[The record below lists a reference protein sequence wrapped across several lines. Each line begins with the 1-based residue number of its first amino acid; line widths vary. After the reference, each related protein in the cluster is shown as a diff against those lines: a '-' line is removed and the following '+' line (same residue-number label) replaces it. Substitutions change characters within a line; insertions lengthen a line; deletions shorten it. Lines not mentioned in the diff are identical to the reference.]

1 MVHGGSVGGDASA
14 AMRGARAVAQAK
26 PGRGRVPLHDN
37 GFMRHI
43 LPWSTRWAP
52 VQWGMPVLTLAIW
65 LALGWSGAAW
75 VLRALQAPSAAP
87 ASGPSPSS
95 AGSPMGAASGAA
107 AVGPEAARLLGAP
120 ASSAAEVVA
129 SPSLVSRLKLVG
141 VASAGAQRG
150 AALIGIDGQ
159 TPKPYRIGQ
168 EVVDGLVLLSV
179 DRLAARLGAQVG
191 GPSALQLDMPLP
203 RQP

>member
-1 MVHGGSVGGDASA
+1 M
-14 AMRGARAVAQAK
+14 
-26 PGRGRVPLHDN
+26 
-37 GFMRHI
+37 
-43 LPWSTRWAP
+43 RWAP
-52 VQWGMPVLTLAIW
+52 VQWGMPLVTLGVW
-65 LALGWSGAAW
+65 LALGWSASAW
-75 VLRALQAPSAAP
+75 VIQALQAPSAAP
-87 ASGPSPSS
+87 SSNSSMAPSS
-95 AGSPMGAASGAA
+95 AGAPTAAGAA

-159 TPKPYRIGQ
+159 APKPFRTGQ
-168 EVVDGLVLLSV
+168 EVVDGLVLQSV
-179 DRLAARLGAQVG
+179 DRLGARLGAQVG

>member
-1 MVHGGSVGGDASA
+1 
-14 AMRGARAVAQAK
+14 
-26 PGRGRVPLHDN
+26 
-37 GFMRHI
+37 
-43 LPWSTRWAP
+43 
-52 VQWGMPVLTLAIW
+52 MPVVTLGVW
-65 LALGWSGAAW
+65 LALGWSGSAW

-95 AGSPMGAASGAA
+95 AGAPTAAGAA

-129 SPSLVSRLKLVG
+129 SPTLVSRLKLVG

-168 EVVDGLVLLSV
+168 EVVDGLVLQSV

-191 GPSALQLDMPLP
+191 GSSALQLDMPLP

>member
-1 MVHGGSVGGDASA
+1 M
-14 AMRGARAVAQAK
+14 
-26 PGRGRVPLHDN
+26 
-37 GFMRHI
+37 
-43 LPWSTRWAP
+43 
-52 VQWGMPVLTLAIW
+52 
-65 LALGWSGAAW
+65 
-75 VLRALQAPSAAP
+75 AP
-87 ASGPSPSS
+87 AS
-95 AGSPMGAASGAA
+95 AGAPTAAGAAV
-107 AVGPEAARLLGAP
+107 VGPEAARLLGAP
-120 ASSAAEVVA
+120 ASSPAEVVA
-129 SPSLVSRLKLVG
+129 SPSVVSRLKLVG

-168 EVVDGLVLLSV
+168 EVVEGLVLQSV

>member
-1 MVHGGSVGGDASA
+1 MVHGVSVGGDASA

-52 VQWGMPVLTLAIW
+52 VQWGMPVVTLGVW
-65 LALGWSGAAW
+65 LVLGWSGSAW

-129 SPSLVSRLKLVG
+129 SPTLVSRLKLVG

>member
-1 MVHGGSVGGDASA
+1 
-14 AMRGARAVAQAK
+14 MRL
-26 PGRGRVPLHDN
+26 P
-37 GFMRHI
+37 
-43 LPWSTRWAP
+43 LPWPTRWTPAT
-52 VQWGMPVLTLAIW
+52 WVLPLVTLAVW
-65 LALGWSGAAW
+65 LALGWSASAW
-75 VLRALQAPSAAP
+75 VMQAWQTPSAVPSSSPALVP
-87 ASGPSPSS
+87 ASADAPT
-95 AGSPMGAASGAA
+95 AAGAA

-120 ASSAAEVVA
+120 ASSAAEVVV

-159 TPKPYRIGQ
+159 PPKPYRIGQ
-168 EVVDGLVLLSV
+168 AVVDGLVLQSV

-191 GPSALQLDMPLP
+191 GPSAVQLDMPLP

>member
-1 MVHGGSVGGDASA
+1 
-14 AMRGARAVAQAK
+14 
-26 PGRGRVPLHDN
+26 
-37 GFMRHI
+37 
-43 LPWSTRWAP
+43 
-52 VQWGMPVLTLAIW
+52 MPVLTLAIW

-159 TPKPYRIGQ
+159 APKPYRIGQ

>member
-95 AGSPMGAASGAA
+95 AGAPTAAGAAV
-107 AVGPEAARLLGAP
+107 VGPEAARLLGAP

-129 SPSLVSRLKLVG
+129 SPTLVSRLKLVG

-168 EVVDGLVLLSV
+168 EVVDGLVLQSV
-179 DRLAARLGAQVG
+179 DRLGARLGAQVG

>member
-1 MVHGGSVGGDASA
+1 
-14 AMRGARAVAQAK
+14 MRGARAVAQAK
-26 PGRGRVPLHDN
+26 PGRGWLPLHDN

-52 VQWGMPVLTLAIW
+52 VQWGMPLVTLVIW
-65 LALGWSGAAW
+65 LALGWSASAW
-75 VLRALQAPSAAP
+75 VMQAMQAPSAAP
-87 ASGPSPSS
+87 SSSPAMAPAS
-95 AGSPMGAASGAA
+95 AMAPMGAASGAA

-120 ASSAAEVVA
+120 NTNVAEVVA
-129 SPSLVSRLKLVG
+129 SPSLASRLKLVG

-168 EVVDGLVLLSV
+168 EVVDGLVLQSV
-179 DRLAARLGAQVG
+179 DRLAVRLGAKVG

>member
-1 MVHGGSVGGDASA
+1 MVHGVSVGGDASA

-129 SPSLVSRLKLVG
+129 SPSLASRLKLVG

>member
-1 MVHGGSVGGDASA
+1 MVHGVSVGGDASA

-129 SPSLVSRLKLVG
+129 SPTLVSRLKLVG

>member
-1 MVHGGSVGGDASA
+1 
-14 AMRGARAVAQAK
+14 
-26 PGRGRVPLHDN
+26 
-37 GFMRHI
+37 
-43 LPWSTRWAP
+43 
-52 VQWGMPVLTLAIW
+52 
-65 LALGWSGAAW
+65 
-75 VLRALQAPSAAP
+75 
-87 ASGPSPSS
+87 
-95 AGSPMGAASGAA
+95 MGAASGAA

-120 ASSAAEVVA
+120 NTNVAEVVA
-129 SPSLVSRLKLVG
+129 SPSLASRLKLVG

-168 EVVDGLVLLSV
+168 EVVDGLVLQSV